1 MGGASQ
7 TGRQKA
13 PRVVDM
19 TELEKEN
26 EELRSA
32 LTEVLANVFNIYWLN
47 HLDLGKEQKE
57 STDKLLKRVQKL
69 LKKE

>member
-1 MGGASQ
+1 
-7 TGRQKA
+7 
-13 PRVVDM
+13 M